1 MEDRVFKV
9 AMLHL
14 ESSSKEEIDKI
25 KKLVDIV
32 KGDTQED
39 DLPSISNAEEFY
51 EAARILGLSK
61 QDFPKI
67 IMNVLQSSDT
77 TKLPTG
83 LVGDIGE
90 HLGDKKGI
98 GLIPTSL
105 LQRTFLSED
114 LAKKMGP
121 NKWEFFFKDEDTF
134 KKFKEHKGI

>member
-67 IMNVLQSSDT
+67 IMNVLQSSNT